1 MFFKRRKKKEEI
13 LKKIAEKEAEYESY
27 QQAYEKAS
35 NSYARIKNEYEAEK
49 KNREKWLKEHGKS
62 GRGGGSWALGYAH
75 SLQDISG
82 LIDFYKKE
90 MNRLSQELS
99 ELQKQLK

>member
-35 NSYARIKNEYEAEK
+35 NNYARIKNEYEVEGEK
-49 KNREKWLKEHGKS
+49 RKKWRKEHGKS
-62 GRGGGSWALGYAH
+62 GFGGGSWALGYAH
-75 SLQDISG
+75 CLRDISG

-90 MNRLSQELS
+90 MNKLSQELS
-99 ELQKQLK
+99 ELRKQLK